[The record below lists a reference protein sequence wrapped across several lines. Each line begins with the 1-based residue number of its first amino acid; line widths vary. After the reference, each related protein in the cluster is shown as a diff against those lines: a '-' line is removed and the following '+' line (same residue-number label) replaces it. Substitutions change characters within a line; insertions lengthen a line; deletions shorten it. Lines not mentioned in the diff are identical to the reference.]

1 MMGMTM
7 DEYDCQPPCSRGLA
21 FLKQDVGHMRKVR
34 AYETEV
40 ARYRAALERAAQVM
54 IDGDLFE
61 REQFARQI
69 LDLLQNQEKAS

>member
-1 MMGMTM
+1 MMGMTV

-69 LDLLQNQEKAS
+69 LDLLQNQERAS

>member
-1 MMGMTM
+1 MGMTL

-40 ARYRAALERAAQVM
+40 ARYRAALERAAEVL
-54 IDGDLFE
+54 IDGDIAE
-61 REQFARQI
+61 RAQFHLQI
-69 LDLLQNQEKAS
+69 KELLQSQERAS